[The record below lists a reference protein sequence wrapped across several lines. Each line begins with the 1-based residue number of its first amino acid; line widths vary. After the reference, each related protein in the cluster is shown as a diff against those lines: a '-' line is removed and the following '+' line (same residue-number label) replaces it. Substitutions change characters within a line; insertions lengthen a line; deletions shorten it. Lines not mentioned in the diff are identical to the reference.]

1 MTADEAVKT
10 WLEEIYPVYTE
21 IKVLK
26 KRLEEIQTVELAR
39 AEYNKRIEE
48 EETKLQSLEKQKR
61 QLEVEQRILT
71 TRRAGPGSNIRLRK
85 EEKNKNLPQKP
96 QVIGIK
102 TSTNYDE
109 TTKKKL
115 RAEARNKFK
124 RFLSRHYQYKL
135 ETSVLGQINCIAD
148 DVDRPL
154 GEALA
159 LLDWS
164 IFEDYAD
171 RTDASD
177 ASGLEQLN
185 ELGKELQEYRK
196 QLSGK
201 VDMLE
206 LSFRDWLGIWEKWR
220 SREESPEHSQAWE
233 TFIAETQWAKQAE
246 AAKLQ
251 NDIFQLEEK
260 IAQIKATR
268 NQSCT

>member
-1 MTADEAVKT
+1 MTVDEAVKT

-21 IKVLK
+21 IQVLK

-39 AEYNKRIEE
+39 AEYNKRIDE

-71 TRRAGPGSNIRLRK
+71 TRRAESRPNIILPK
-85 EEKNKNLPQKP
+85 EKNNNLPQKP
-96 QVIGIK
+96 QENGGKSVPK
-102 TSTNYDE
+102 RDE

-185 ELGKELQEYRK
+185 ELGKELQQYRK

-233 TFIAETQWAKQAE
+233 TFIAETKRAKQAE
-246 AAKLQ
+246 ATKLQ
-251 NDIFQLEEK
+251 HDISQLEEK
-260 IAQIKATR
+260 IAQIQATR

>member
-1 MTADEAVKT
+1 
-10 WLEEIYPVYTE
+10 L
-21 IKVLK
+21 
-26 KRLEEIQTVELAR
+26 
-39 AEYNKRIEE
+39 
-48 EETKLQSLEKQKR
+48 
-61 QLEVEQRILT
+61 EQRILT
-71 TRRAGPGSNIRLRK
+71 TRRAESRPNIILPK
-85 EEKNKNLPQKP
+85 EKNNNLPEKLQENGVKSFT
-96 QVIGIK
+96 K
-102 TSTNYDE
+102 RDE
-109 TTKKKL
+109 STKKKL

-185 ELGKELQEYRK
+185 ELGKELQQYRK

-201 VDMLE
+201 VDMLG

-220 SREESPEHSQAWE
+220 SREQSPEHSQSWE
-233 TFIAETQWAKQAE
+233 TFIAETQRAKQAE
-246 AAKLQ
+246 ATKLQ
-251 NDIFQLEEK
+251 DDISQLEEK
-260 IAQIKATR
+260 IAQIKANR

>member
-10 WLEEIYPVYTE
+10 WLEEIYLVYRE
-21 IKVLK
+21 IQVLK

-39 AEYNKRIEE
+39 AEYEKCIGE
-48 EETKLQSLEKQKR
+48 EETKLRSLKEQKLNL
-61 QLEVEQRILT
+61 QVEQRLLT
-71 TRRAGPGSNIRLRK
+71 TDTSESKPNI
-85 EEKNKNLPQKP
+85 NLPKHKSNNLIRKKP
-96 QVIGIK
+96 ESEIK
-102 TSTNYDE
+102 VLAKCDE
-109 TTKKKL
+109 TTKNKL
-115 RAEARNKFK
+115 RAKARNKFK
-124 RFLSRHYQYKL
+124 RFLSRNYQYKL

-164 IFEDYAD
+164 IFEDYAN

-177 ASGLEQLN
+177 TSGLEQLN
-185 ELGKELQEYRK
+185 ELGNELQEYRK

-220 SREESPEHSQAWE
+220 SREQSPEQSQAWE
-233 TFIAETQWAKQAE
+233 TFIAKTQRAKQDE

-251 NDIFQLEEK
+251 DDILQLEEK
-260 IAQIKATR
+260 NAQIKAVR
-268 NQSCT
+268 NQIET

>member
-10 WLEEIYPVYTE
+10 WLEEIYPVYTD

-39 AEYNKRIEE
+39 AEYNKRIDE
-48 EETKLQSLEKQKR
+48 EETKLQSLENQKR
-61 QLEVEQRILT
+61 QLGEEQRILT
-71 TRRAGPGSNIRLRK
+71 TRTVEQRRNTRLHK
-85 EEKNKNLPQKP
+85 EKNKNLPQKP
-96 QVIGIK
+96 QGSGIK
-102 TSTNYDE
+102 TSTNHDE
-109 TTKKKL
+109 TTKNKL

-233 TFIAETQWAKQAE
+233 TFIAETQRAKQAE
-246 AAKLQ
+246 ATKLQ

-260 IAQIKATR
+260 IAEIKATR

>member
-1 MTADEAVKT
+1 MTADEAVIT

-21 IKVLK
+21 ITKLK

-39 AEYNKRIEE
+39 AEYNKRIDEQ
-48 EETKLQSLEKQKR
+48 ETKLQSLENQKR
-61 QLEVEQRILT
+61 QLEVELRILT
-71 TRRAGPGSNIRLRK
+71 TRKAEPGRNIRLHK
-85 EEKNKNLPQKP
+85 EKSKNLPQKP
-96 QVIGIK
+96 QGSGIE
-102 TSTNYDE
+102 TSTNHDE

-124 RFLSRHYQYKL
+124 RFLSRYYQCKL

-177 ASGLEQLN
+177 VSGLEQLK
-185 ELGKELQEYRK
+185 ELGKELQDYCK

-220 SREESPEHSQAWE
+220 SHERSTEDSQPWE
-233 TFIAETQWAKQAE
+233 TFIAETQRAKQAE
-246 AAKLQ
+246 ATKLQ

-260 IAQIKATR
+260 IAQIKATG
-268 NQSCT
+268 N